1 MQTKTSP
8 AKVQELSNSQYRNL
22 DLSGQLK
29 VLGLLV
35 LAAVFILGVY
45 YSVMLMPV
53 FAEPLIIGSVVV
65 LCLLFIR
72 VMSSASKI
80 SE

>member
-22 DLSGQLK
+22 DLGGQLK

-53 FAEPLIIGSVVV
+53 FAEPLIIGSFVV